1 MDAQNKAMKSYR
13 QMTAAVIGISQCILV
28 ILYAGLVEY
37 RYVTIIIVTKSS
49 SQISLKIIIIIKI
62 IIMLQ
67 EWSFAFNLYTLSP
80 YLALSASSSLVP
92 SFLEL
97 LPVFYPFP
105 NSFFF

>member
-1 MDAQNKAMKSYR
+1 MDAQNKAMKAYR
-13 QMTAAVIGISQCILV
+13 QMTAAAIGISQCILV

-49 SQISLKIIIIIKI
+49 SQISLKIIIIKI

-67 EWSFAFNLYTLSP
+67 ECSFAFNLYTLSP

-92 SFLEL
+92 SFLAL

>member
-1 MDAQNKAMKSYR
+1 MDAQNKAMKAYR
-13 QMTAAVIGISQCILV
+13 QMTAAAIGISQCILV

-67 EWSFAFNLYTLSP
+67 ECSFAFNLYTLSP